1 MPTSAP
7 IVGLVGRLLALKR
20 LPLVATLP
28 TSELTL
34 VAERTRERL
43 FPKGSALLRAGEP
56 VDAIYFVVDGRIHLK
71 RRGLPLGHA
80 GPGAAVGGLGVLA
93 RDSEGVEAVAESDT
107 LVLELDVDTMFEI
120 FDDRFVILHHV
131 IKEICRDLID
141 GLSRLPAGKL
151 PDPPKIDLGS
161 LPTSNLD
168 LVERIM
174 VLRRAP
180 VFAESS
186 INALAGLSRAMA
198 EVAFE
203 PGVTLWREGEVSG
216 SMFLILSGSA
226 QCTLGNGVRFS
237 AGPGFGLGG
246 DESIGER
253 PRWYHAIIESKLVA
267 LHVHKDELIDVFEDN
282 TEMAISYLAAISRS
296 LLGVVDRFAEG
307 RLDRFYGCEEA
318 KSGATAK
325 ASAAPA

>member
-1 MPTSAP
+1 MPPSAP

-20 LPLVATLP
+20 LPLLATLP

-43 FPKGSALLRAGEP
+43 FPKGGTLLREGEP
-56 VDAIYFVVDGRIHLK
+56 VGAIYFVVDGRVHLS
-71 RRGLPLGHA
+71 RHGLPLGHA
-80 GPGAAVGGLGVLA
+80 GPGSAVGGLGVLA
-93 RDSEGVEAVAESDT
+93 RDSEGVEARAEADT

-120 FDDRFVILHHV
+120 FDDRFLILNHV
-131 IKEICRDLID
+131 IRDVCRELID
-141 GLSRLPAGKL
+141 GLSRLPSDKL
-151 PDPPKIDLGS
+151 PLPPPIDLSS

-174 VLRRAP
+174 VLRHAP
-180 VFAESS
+180 VFAEAS

-198 EVAFE
+198 EVVFE

-216 SMFLILSGSA
+216 SIFLILSGSA
-226 QCTLGNGVRFS
+226 QCTLGSGARFS
-237 AGPGFGLGG
+237 PGPGFPLGSA
-246 DESIGER
+246 ESIGER
-253 PRWYHAIIESKLVA
+253 PRWYHTITERKLVA

-282 TEMAISYLAAISRS
+282 TEMAMSYLAATSRS
-296 LLGVVDRFAEG
+296 LLTVLDRFAEG

-318 KSGATAK
+318 GT
-325 ASAAPA
+325 AAPAPA